1 MIILNDFFN
10 FMKKTDKVQLIESVV
25 NRSNRWTLIVVSN
38 DPLVMA
44 SCDRVVVMRDGRIV
58 SAGKFDELMQ
68 KGELGNYIE

>member
-1 MIILNDFFN
+1 
-10 FMKKTDKVQLIESVV
+10 V